1 MTIKFQKIHLFS
13 LLLFSFVL
21 SCKTSENQSDKS
33 KIANSKETTLVEKT
47 TQDSTPV
54 YTKILD
60 EAVVDTTENTD
71 ESADEIPIWAAKKG
85 DYNPERT
92 KKFRLQHTKLQVSFD
107 WTKQHLRGIATLT
120 MSPYFYPQDSVE
132 LDAKGFDIQKVELL
146 TSKTTQ
152 VLKYNYDS
160 RKLKIALGKHFLK
173 NEKVDLKIAYTA
185 KPNELEVKGSEA
197 ITADKGLYF
206 INPLGTDKTKPQQI
220 WTQGETEAN
229 SCWFP
234 TFDAPN
240 VKTTQEMFITVDK
253 QYVTLSNGKLISSQ
267 NNPDGTRTDHWKQ
280 DKPHAP
286 YLFMMAIG
294 KYAVVK
300 EKWRNVE
307 LSYYV
312 EPEYQQYA
320 KGIFGRTPEMM
331 EFFSK
336 ILDYPYPW
344 DKYAQVVVRD
354 YVSGAMENTSATI
367 FMEQLQVDNH
377 YLIDDNWD
385 GIIAHELFHHW
396 FGDLV
401 TTESWANLPL
411 NESFATYSEY
421 LWQQH
426 KYSQSDADDWWK
438 EELSQYLS
446 EAQTK
451 QEPLI
456 RYYYLDKEDMLD
468 SHSYAKGGLTLHML
482 RKIVGDEAFFASLQL
497 YLKQNQY
504 QTGEIH
510 RLRMA
515 FEEVTGEDMNWFF
528 NQWFLSAGH
537 PILTVTDSFASG
549 EVILKVVQNQ
559 DERYT
564 PIYKLPLYVDI
575 WVDGEKQRNHITINK
590 KEQEFRFK
598 TTKEPDL
605 VYFDGET
612 QLVGEVN
619 HKRSLEKY
627 AFQYKNSDKYLAHM
641 EAISHLQ
648 DQVNENEDIRA
659 ILLTALDDPAWQIRQ
674 EASRAFERYTG
685 EKDKSKYLAKLED
698 MALNDKKSLVRAV
711 AVNAIAALNK
721 GNSQFFLKTMN
732 DSSFTVLA
740 NSLYAYANTGGK
752 DIQDKIEKFENVE
765 NFVIVRT
772 VAEFY
777 SYFNSENKIDWYI
790 KKMQK
795 RSGGEMMYLLDY
807 FVNYLVNQGKA
818 DQKKG
823 AELLIDKAKNDP
835 NPTAR
840 VSSYLALKKLD
851 KVEGLSET
859 LKQIKAGEKDA
870 RALQYYD
877 MLKE

>member
-1 MTIKFQKIHLFS
+1 MQALFVRYS
-13 LLLFSFVL
+13 IFFLVFSFVL
-21 SCKTSENQSDKS
+21 SCKTSENQGNKNT
-33 KIANSKETTLVEKT
+33 ITNTKETEKAESAAA
-47 TQDSTPV
+47 DSTPV

-60 EAVVDTTENTD
+60 EAVVDTTEN
-71 ESADEIPIWAAKKG
+71 EDEIPIWVAKKG

-107 WTKQHLRGIATLT
+107 WQKQHLKGIATLT
-120 MSPYFYPQDSVE
+120 MSPYFYPQDSVA
-132 LDAKGFDIQKVELL
+132 LDAKGFDIQSVELIL
-146 TSKTTQ
+146 SKNNQT
-152 VLKYNYDS
+152 LKYDYDK
-160 RKLKIALGKHFLK
+160 RKLKVSLGKHFLK
-173 NEKVDLKIAYTA
+173 NEKVELKITYTA
-185 KPNELEVKGSEA
+185 KPNELEMKGSEA
-197 ITADKGLYF
+197 ITGDKGLYF
-206 INPLGTDKTKPQQI
+206 INPLGTDKLKPQQI

-234 TFDAPN
+234 TLDAPN
-240 VKTTQEMFITVDK
+240 TKTTQEMFITIDK
-253 QYVTLSNGKLISSQ
+253 QYVTLSNGKFLGSQ

-294 KYAVVK
+294 KYAIVK
-300 EKWRNVE
+300 EKWKNIE

-312 EPEYQQYA
+312 EPEYEKYA

-396 FGDLV
+396 FGDLI

-411 NESFATYSEY
+411 NESFATYAEY

-456 RYYYLDKEDMLD
+456 RYYHLDKEEMFD
-468 SHSYAKGGLTLHML
+468 SHSYAKGGITLHML

-504 QTGEIH
+504 QTSEIH
-510 RLRMA
+510 KLRMA
-515 FEEVTGEDMNWFF
+515 FEEVTGEDLNWFF

-537 PILTVTDSFASG
+537 PILTVTDSFANG
-549 EVILKVVQNQ
+549 EVILKVAQTQ

-564 PIYKLPLYVDI
+564 PIYQLPLYVDI
-575 WVDGEKQRNHITINK
+575 WADGKKQRNYITITK

-598 TTKEPDL
+598 ANKEPNL

-619 HKRSLEKY
+619 HQRSLEEY
-627 AFQYKNSDKYLAHM
+627 AFQYQNSDKYLARL
-641 EAISHLQ
+641 EAMSHLQ
-648 DQVNENEDIRA
+648 DQINENEEVRA
-659 ILLTALDDPAWQIRQ
+659 IIFKALGDEAWQLRQ
-674 EASRAFERYTG
+674 EAARAFERYTG
-685 EKDKSKYLAKLED
+685 EKDKEKYIAKLEQ
-698 MALNDKKSLVRAV
+698 MTLNDKKSLVRAV
-711 AVNAIAALNK
+711 AVNALAALNK
-721 GNSQFFLKTMN
+721 ENSSFFLKTMN

-752 DIQDKIEKFENVE
+752 DIEDKIEKFESIE

-777 SYFNSENKIDWYI
+777 SYYNSKNKVDWYI
-790 KKMQK
+790 GKMQK

-807 FVNYLVNQGKA
+807 FVGYLVNQDKA
-818 DQKKG
+818 VQQKG
-823 AELLIDKAKNDP
+823 AMVLIDKAKHDP

-840 VSSYLALKKLD
+840 VSSYLALKKLEKID
-851 KVEGLSET
+851 GLAET
-859 LKQIKAGEKDA
+859 LKEIRSAEKDA